1 MDMDTFIN
9 REIAIIY
16 AYRYLLDREPES
28 FQLVTCNERSWQKLR
43 IDIMNSLEYK
53 RGGGG
58 GGGTFIRGKNSL
70 PIKSAQ
76 PEHRQIMSKFWSS
89 PIPS

>member
-53 RGGGG
+53 RVHGGGG
-58 GGGTFIRGKNSL
+58 GGHLYVAKTPCRSNQHNRSTARL
-70 PIKSAQ
+70 
-76 PEHRQIMSKFWSS
+76 
-89 PIPS
+89 

>member
-53 RGGGG
+53 RVHGGGG
-58 GGGTFIRGKNSL
+58 VLYQADKYRRYSNRYWGT
-70 PIKSAQ
+70 
-76 PEHRQIMSKFWSS
+76 HRTALQGVL
-89 PIPS
+89 